1 MKKNGHTTR
10 KPRKAPAFVVR
21 AERAF
26 RRAARKIQ
34 AESRSHSLPLI
45 AWKDGKL
52 VHKSSSGAGG
62 GRK

>member
-1 MKKNGHTTR
+1 MKKNGHTTP
-10 KPRKAPAFVVR
+10 KPRKVPAFVVR

-34 AESRSHSLPLI
+34 AESRSHSFPLV

-52 VHKSSSGAGG
+52 VQSHRHGHECKP
-62 GRK
+62 